1 MTLVAE
7 EPGNDPAAGR
17 RARRRRGTLSIQS
30 TVLVMLLSVSLASNV
45 LVGVIGYVNAT
56 DSLRDAAFE
65 RLVEVRDS
73 RAREISRL
81 FSTIENS
88 VVVHSRGQSVVD
100 ATVAFTGAFDEL
112 TEIDL
117 DDDQAEL
124 LSAYYADVFGP
135 RLSEA
140 TGSVANVDSF
150 IPNTTAARYL
160 QVHYTA
166 PHDSFDAAIAVDDAG
181 DGSTWSSVHA
191 QYHDY
196 FRSMIELLD
205 YEDVLLLDAQGRVVY
220 SAFKGVDLGTNVLSG
235 PYRFSNLSAA
245 YGSAM
250 GRNLLGEVSFT
261 DFESYPP
268 SLNLPAGWAVTP
280 IGSEGE
286 LIGAMA
292 VELPIERLSS
302 VMTADGDWSQGGL
315 GATGEAYL
323 VGTDGLMRS
332 PSRLL
337 QEDPAAFAE
346 AARTAGIADGT
357 IDLVLTRETTLGVLP
372 VQSNAADAAL
382 AGGDATTISTNYLGR
397 DTLAAYGRVAVD
409 DLDWVVIAE
418 LDTREAFAPVTE
430 FTRNLI
436 ISSAVLALVVSVL
449 SLLLARVFVQPLRRL
464 SAAAQRI
471 AAGETGV
478 TVDAGSSDEMSSVSA
493 AFNDMSRSLQVK
505 AELLDQQ
512 QAESERLL
520 RALMPEPVIRR
531 YREGVQTIA
540 EDHRDVSVM
549 YADIVGFDD
558 YSKSLDSEATLEALN
573 ELVRQFDEAATTIGV
588 EHVRTATKGYLASC
602 GLTVPR
608 IDNARRI
615 VDFALELQRIL
626 DRFSAQWGVSL
637 HIRAGLDLGSASSGL
652 VGRAHMVYDLWG
664 EAVNLAFRVQAE
676 RAESG
681 IYLTERVAAGVP
693 ASVPLI
699 DVGVVDTPSG
709 PQRILRI
716 DLTRGHD

>member
-1 MTLVAE
+1 MTLSAD
-7 EPGNDPAAGR
+7 EPGQDPAAGR
-17 RARRRRGTLSIQS
+17 HARRRRTGLSIQS
-30 TVLVMLLSVSLASNV
+30 SVLLMLLGVSLASNV

-81 FSTIENS
+81 FSTIES
-88 VVVHSRGQSVVD
+88 TVIVHSRGQSVVD
-100 ATVAFTGAFDEL
+100 ATLAFTQAFDEL
-112 TEIDL
+112 GDVALTDE
-117 DDDQAEL
+117 QAAL
-124 LSAYYADVFGP
+124 LESYYSDTFGP

-140 TGSVANVDSF
+140 TGSVANVESF
-150 IPNTTAARYL
+150 VPNTAAARYL
-160 QVHYTA
+160 QVVYTA

-191 QYHDY
+191 RYHDY
-196 FRSMIELLD
+196 FRSMTALLD
-205 YEDVLLLDAQGRVVY
+205 YEDVLLLDADGRVVY

-245 YGSAM
+245 YGRAM
-250 GRNLLGEVSFT
+250 GSNLLGEVSFT
-261 DFESYPP
+261 DFEAYPP

-280 IGSEGE
+280 IGSGGE

-292 VELPIERLSS
+292 VELPIERLSN

-315 GATGEAYL
+315 GATGETYL

-337 QEDPAAFAE
+337 QEDPQSFAD
-346 AARTAGIADGT
+346 AARSAGIAVDT
-357 IDLVLTRETTLGVLP
+357 IDLVVARDTTLGVLP
-372 VQSNAADAAL
+372 VRSTAVDAAL
-382 AGGDATTISTNYLGR
+382 AGGESTMIAPNYLGR
-397 DTLAAYGRVAVD
+397 DTLAAYGRVDID

-418 LDTREAFAPVTE
+418 LDTSEAFAPVTE

-436 ISSAVLALVVSVL
+436 ISSAVLALIVSVL

-471 AAGETGV
+471 AAGEKGV
-478 TVDAGSSDEMSSVSA
+478 TVDAGSSDEMSSVAA

-540 EDHRDVSVM
+540 EDHSDVSVM

-558 YSKSLDSEATLEALN
+558 YSRALDSEATLEALN
-573 ELVRQFDEAATTIGV
+573 ELVRQFDEAAMAIGV

-626 DRFSAQWGVSL
+626 DRFSAQWGVTL
-637 HIRAGLDLGSASSGL
+637 HLRAGLDHGSASSGL

-693 ASVPLI
+693 ATVPLI

-716 DLTRGHD
+716 DLTRRHD

>member
-1 MTLVAE
+1 MTLAVDN
-7 EPGNDPAAGR
+7 PGADPTTSAR
-17 RARRRRGTLSIQS
+17 VRRRVRLSIQS
-30 TVLVMLLSVSLASNV
+30 TVLLMLLGVSLASNV
-45 LVGVIGYVNAT
+45 MVGVIGYVNAT

-73 RAREISRL
+73 REREISRL
-81 FSTIENS
+81 FSTIENT

-100 ATVAFTGAFDEL
+100 ATIAFTQAFDEL
-112 TEIDL
+112 EG
-117 DDDQAEL
+117 AEL
-124 LSAYYADVFGP
+124 DADQRALLDAYYTDVFGP
-135 RLSEA
+135 QLSEA
-140 TGSVANVDSF
+140 TGSPANVDTFVPSSV
-150 IPNTTAARYL
+150 AAAYL
-160 QVHYTA
+160 QVFYTA
-166 PHDSFDAAIAVDDAG
+166 PHATFNEAIAVDDAG
-181 DGSTWSSVHA
+181 DGSTWSATHA
-191 QYHDY
+191 RYHDY
-196 FRSMIELLD
+196 FRSMTELLD

-235 PYRFSNLSAA
+235 PYRFSNLASA
-245 YGSAM
+245 YDEAM
-250 GRNLLGEVSFT
+250 GNNLLGEVTFT
-261 DFESYPP
+261 DFEPYPP

-280 IGSEGE
+280 MGLDGE

-292 VELPIERLSS
+292 VELPIERLSN

-315 GATGEAYL
+315 GDTGEAYL
-323 VGTDGLMRS
+323 VGTDSLMRS

-337 QEDPAAFAE
+337 QEDPDAFAE
-346 AARTAGIADGT
+346 AARAAGIDSAT
-357 IDLVLTRETTLGVLP
+357 IELVLTRGTTLGVLP
-372 VQSNAADAAL
+372 VNSAAVDSAL
-382 AGGDATTISTNYLGR
+382 AGREGTMIATNYLGSE
-397 DTLAAYGRVAVD
+397 TLAAFGGVEVD
-409 DLDWVVIAE
+409 DLDWVVVAE
-418 LDTREAFAPVTE
+418 LDSREAFAPVTE

-449 SLLLARVFVQPLRRL
+449 SLLLARIFVQPLRRL
-464 SAAAQRI
+464 SAAAKRI
-471 AAGETGV
+471 AAGEVGV
-478 TVDAGSSDEMSSVSA
+478 TVDAGSNDEMSSVSA

-512 QAESERLL
+512 SAESERLL

-540 EDHRDVSVM
+540 EDHRDISVM

-558 YSKSLDSEATLEALN
+558 YSKTLDSEATLEALN
-573 ELVRQFDEAATTIGV
+573 ELVRQFDEAATALGV

-637 HIRAGLDLGSASSGL
+637 HLRAGLDVGSASSGL

-664 EAVNLAFRVQAE
+664 EAVNLAFQIQSE
-676 RAESG
+676 RIEAG
-681 IYLTERVAAGVP
+681 IYLTERVAAGLP
-693 ASVPLI
+693 DTVPLVA
-699 DVGVVDTPSG
+699 VGAVQMSDG
-709 PQRILRI
+709 PQRIFRLDVNRA
-716 DLTRGHD
+716 HD

>member
-1 MTLVAE
+1 MTIVA
-7 EPGNDPAAGR
+7 DVPATDAAAR
-17 RARRRRGTLSIQS
+17 KHARRRRGGLSIQS
-30 TVLVMLLSVSLASNV
+30 SVLLMLLGVSLASNL
-45 LVGVIGYVNAT
+45 LVGVIGYANAT

-100 ATVAFTGAFDEL
+100 ATIAFTEAFDEL
-112 TEIDL
+112 DEIEL
-117 DDDQAEL
+117 DDDQVAL
-124 LSAYYADVFGP
+124 LATYYSEVFGP

-140 TGSVANVDSF
+140 TGTVASVDSF
-150 IPNTTAARYL
+150 VPNTSAARYL
-160 QVHYTA
+160 QVLYTA
-166 PHDSFDAAIAVDDAG
+166 PHDSFDAAIAVDDAN
-181 DGSTWSSVHA
+181 DGSTWSAVHA

-196 FRSMIELLD
+196 FRSMTELLD
-205 YEDVLLLDAQGRVVY
+205 YEDVLLLDSEGRVVY

-250 GRNLLGEVSFT
+250 GSNLLGDVSFT

-280 IGSEGE
+280 IGSGGE

-315 GATGEAYL
+315 GETGEAYL
-323 VGTDGLMRS
+323 VGTDALMRS

-337 QEDPAAFAE
+337 QEDPDAFAA
-346 AARTAGIADGT
+346 AARATGISDDT
-357 IDLVLTRETTLGVLP
+357 INLVVTRGTTLSVLP
-372 VQSNAADAAL
+372 VQSAAADSAL
-382 AGGDATTISTNYLGR
+382 AGRQGTTISANYLGR
-397 DTLAAYGRVAVD
+397 DTLAAFGRVDVD
-409 DLDWVVIAE
+409 DLGWVVIAE

-436 ISSAVLALVVSVL
+436 LSSAVLALVVSVL
-449 SLLLARVFVQPLRRL
+449 SLLLARIFVQPLRRL

-478 TVDAGSSDEMSSVSA
+478 TVDAGSSDEMSSVSS

-558 YSKSLDSEATLEALN
+558 YSAALDSEATLEALN

-637 HIRAGLDLGSASSGL
+637 HLRAGLDLGSASSGL

-676 RAESG
+676 RSESG
-681 IYLTERVAAGVP
+681 IYLTERLAAGVP

-699 DVGVVDTPSG
+699 DVGVVDTPAG

-716 DLTRGHD
+716 DLARHHD